1 MCRITDLRAHKNQK
15 ILQIAPH
22 ICLNERA
29 AGGFKPPAAK
39 LSYFKKI
46 SYSARK
52 IIAHE
57 LFSAALF
64 DDAALY

>member
-1 MCRITDLRAHKNQK
+1 MCRITDLTVHKSQK
-15 ILQIAPH
+15 ILQIDPH

-29 AGGFKPPAAK
+29 AGGFMPPAAK

-46 SYSARK
+46 SYSAAE